1 MSEDVLLS
9 QYFNDP
15 RRYNELLD
23 QHGVV
28 RPHWAPLMRQLEE
41 FSTNAFQEPV
51 DLVAERLRSFGL
63 SYNAYSEVEGLYQ
76 PWRLSLV
83 PVAIEQDEWAKIASA
98 IAQRAKLLDQ
108 ILSDI
113 YGEQSLLSNSDI
125 PAALVLGQKGYLWPC
140 QHLIPGHVSKLH
152 LYAADIARCA
162 DGSWKLIADYTQ
174 DCRGAGFALQNRQVV
189 APILA
194 ESFSASHVR
203 HQTAFY
209 ETLQHTLKH
218 YAASRADNPIVVLL
232 SPGPEH
238 DLYFEHA
245 YLSSQLG
252 FPLVESADLT
262 VRDDFLFMKTLRG
275 LRKVHV
281 VLRCMNDW
289 ESDPMELDAGSML
302 GVPGLVHAVRQGNLV
317 MANALGS
324 GVLES
329 PGLQAYLP
337 DLCRKVLGEP
347 LEMPSVQTWW
357 CGDAGSLEYV
367 LSHLSDLVIK
377 PAFTS
382 MSQGTVLAGALSQ
395 AEQQALRQRIQAQPQ
410 AYIAHEALD
419 LALTPDIAG
428 PGSCV
433 LDAYP
438 YLVRVFAAL
447 RPDGSYTVMPG
458 GIAHVGYD
466 RSQTLLSRRHP
477 GASKDV
483 WVTQMSASVRNG
495 RSGYE
500 GPDPADAQ
508 LASDLSLEDL
518 LASHVDVSARVGDNL
533 FWMGRYGA
541 RCEHVVRCMQLLAS
555 LVGNDTQIDQQKVK
569 LVHQLCEQM
578 FIMQPGSATNQEK
591 QGALDLLKTAI
602 SQSDAV
608 ESLVNNVYRLYF
620 CGWNVKERL
629 SQDNWLVISKMRNSV
644 AVMPRSLPAVQ
655 SHLDNLALM
664 CASLGG
670 FVHEQM
676 TRDDGWTLLELGR
689 VVERLRH
696 AGQVMAYFLQ
706 LPGDQQ
712 NIFEGSALRL
722 LNSVVTYRARYRR
735 EPELLSVIYITLFDA
750 TNPHSLKYQ
759 CEKVRARLQGFELNG
774 GQSIALSEAL
784 GEQLQSFDLGQFVAP
799 QVDHRLVCERLVGVC
814 ELVQKLV
821 DTLTRDISRQYF
833 LLADH
838 YHDIDAVDDA
848 SGQEAS

>member
-1 MSEDVLLS
+1 MRQDALLN
-9 QYFNDP
+9 QYLNHAGH
-15 RRYNELLD
+15 YNELLD
-23 QHGVV
+23 QHGAV
-28 RPHWAPLMRQLEE
+28 RPHWAPLVRQLEGFAE
-41 FSTNAFQEPV
+41 NSFQEPI

-83 PVAIEQDEWAKIASA
+83 PVAIEQDEWATIAGA
-98 IAQRAKLLDQ
+98 IAQRAKLLDY

-113 YGEQSLLSNSDI
+113 YGEQQLLSNSDI

-140 QHLIPGHVSKLH
+140 QYLLPTHAPKLH

-162 DGSWKLIADYTQ
+162 DGRWKLIADYTQ
-174 DCRGAGFALQNRQVV
+174 DCRGAGFALQNRQIV

-194 ESFSASHVR
+194 EAFSASHVR

-209 ETLQHTLKH
+209 ETLQQTLKH
-218 YAASRADNPIVVLL
+218 YAANRADNPIVVLL

-262 VRDDFLFMKTLRG
+262 VRDDFLYMKTLRG

-281 VLRCMNDW
+281 VLRCMNDR
-289 ESDPMELDAGSML
+289 ECDPMELDAGSML
-302 GVPGLVHAVRQGNLV
+302 GVPGLVHAIRQGNLI

-337 DLCRKVLGEP
+337 GLCSNVLGEP
-347 LEMPSVQTWW
+347 LKMPSVQTWW
-357 CGDAGSLEYV
+357 CGDAGSLDYV
-367 LSHLSDLVIK
+367 LAHLNDLVIK
-377 PAFTS
+377 PAFTG
-382 MSQGTVLAGALSQ
+382 MTQDTVWVGALSQ
-395 AEQQALRQRIQAQPQ
+395 KEQQSLRESIKAQPQ
-410 AYIAHEALD
+410 AYVAHEALD
-419 LALTPDIAG
+419 LALTPDIAEA
-428 PGSCV
+428 GSV
-433 LDAYP
+433 SLDAYP
-438 YLVRVFAAL
+438 YLVRVFAVA
-447 RPDGSYTVMPG
+447 RPDGSYAVMPG

-466 RSQTLLSRRHP
+466 RSQTLLSRRNQ

-483 WVTQMSASVRNG
+483 WVTQVSLSAKKG
-495 RSGYE
+495 RSNGE

-508 LASDLSLEDL
+508 IASDLSLEDL

-541 RCEHVVRCMQLLAS
+541 RCEHVVRSLQLLAG
-555 LVGNDTQIDQQKVK
+555 LVGNDTQIDQQKVA
-569 LVHQLCEQM
+569 LVHKLCEQM
-578 FIMQPGSATNQEK
+578 FIMQAGPTAHHPMH
-591 QGALDLLKTAI
+591 GALELLRAAI

-676 TRDDGWTLLELGR
+676 TRDDGWSFLELGR

-706 LPGDQQ
+706 LPSAEQK
-712 NIFEGSALRL
+712 IFEGSALRL

-735 EPELLSVIYITLFDA
+735 EPELLSVIYITLFDP

-759 CEKVRARLQGFELNG
+759 CEKIRSRLNDFELNG
-774 GQSIALSEAL
+774 GQSVALSDTL

-799 QVDHRLVCERLVGVC
+799 QVNHRLVCERLVGLC
-814 ELVQKLV
+814 ELAQKLV

-838 YHDIDAVDDA
+838 YHDNDVVDVP
-848 SGQEAS
+848 GEEAS